1 MKQVIEKKSRLDRS
15 PLYNGRMQTPFK
27 ANSERMA
34 RELFLWIPTLLVM
47 AGLWIGCGEN
57 PTETPENDGNGTS
70 PSANAENVEPPTSA
84 QPPIA
89 KPNTDPVANPVA
101 KPAAA
106 AGTLVAH
113 LPQEL
118 TMLFSANI
126 KQLLDKGGH
135 KEFLKSEFF
144 EQIMAE
150 VNDELAISILKDPAA
165 SGLDIGQPAHVFMN
179 ILPPADDN
187 EFGAE
192 PLVEGGLLMAIKDAA
207 TLEKT
212 INKIIAKTGLP
223 MKVTEAKGFK
233 QLAMAGM
240 PVAMGFTDKIFIIVG
255 TSDKAKV
262 LQVPAM
268 LEARINGNSKPSN
281 SLSEH
286 LKKKYDV
293 GAWFDYNQLLTIMVA
308 AIGEDPMAELLKDMY
323 KDLTYSTTL
332 SFDPGAINTD
342 LTISFG
348 KEDNQFAGM
357 GGKGADATLLDL
369 VPQNTIAAFAESLN
383 MAAIRKLFNKDIMP
397 LLLKN
402 PEFEEV
408 LAMMEA
414 EIGLTLKELLSIPKG
429 DFILSWDSLE
439 MAEGDFG
446 PTPAVGFL
454 VGLTVDNWVAAN
466 KLINNE
472 KLQEGMTTL
481 KGMFGIQFAQNQKA
495 LFITSKKH
503 ANAVAEGKVA
513 NSVKGKKRAMLGKHV
528 AGGYVR
534 FAGIADVI
542 EVMAEGEEEAAMA
555 VDILRKFDEA
565 SFTSDM
571 TSMNATLTF
580 TDKKTNSLKQL
591 IDLSIKFAKMAG
603 EIGNDLEFK
612 AEAEIEGI
620 EIEPAVEEIAPR
632 KK

>member
-1 MKQVIEKKSRLDRS
+1 
-15 PLYNGRMQTPFK
+15 MQTPFK
-27 ANSERMA
+27 ANSGRMA

-47 AGLWIGCGEN
+47 AGLWIGCGEKT
-57 PTETPENDGNGTS
+57 TEPPENDGNGTG

-84 QPPIA
+84 QPPVTT
-89 KPNTDPVANPVA
+89 PNTDPAANPVS
-101 KPAAA
+101 KPAAG
-106 AGTLVAH
+106 AGTLAAH
-113 LPQEL
+113 LPQKL
-118 TMLFSANI
+118 TMLFSANV
-126 KQLLDKGGH
+126 KQLLEKGGH
-135 KEFLKSEFF
+135 KEFLKSKIF

-165 SGLDIGQPAHVFMN
+165 SGLDIAQPAHVFMN
-179 ILPPADDN
+179 ILPPAEDN
-187 EFGAE
+187 DFGAE
-192 PLVEGGLLMAIKDAA
+192 PLVEGGLLMAVKDSA

-212 INKIIAKTGLP
+212 INKIIATTGLP
-223 MKVTEAKGFK
+223 LKVAEAKGFK

-240 PVAMGFTDKIFIIVG
+240 PVAMGFTDQVFVIVG
-255 TSDKAKV
+255 TSDQAKV

-286 LKKKYDV
+286 LKKKYDI
-293 GAWFDYNQLLTIMVA
+293 GAWFDYNQLLTIMDA
-308 AIGEDPMAELLKDMY
+308 AIGEDPVSKLVNDIY
-323 KDLTYSTTL
+323 KDLTYSATL
-332 SFDPGAINTD
+332 SFEPGAINSD
-342 LTISFG
+342 LSISFG
-348 KEDNQFAGM
+348 KEANQFAGLA
-357 GGKGADATLLDL
+357 GKGADAALLDL
-369 VPQNTIAAFAESLN
+369 VPQNTIAAFAESIN
-383 MAAIRKLFNKDIMP
+383 MAAVRKFFNKDILP
-397 LLLKN
+397 LLLKQ

-414 EIGLTLKELLSIPKG
+414 EIGLTLKDLLSIPKG

-472 KLQEGMTTL
+472 KLQEGMTML

-513 NSVKGKKRAMLGKHV
+513 NPVKGNKRAMLGKHV
-528 AGGYVR
+528 AGGFVR

-542 EVMAEGEEEAAMA
+542 EVMSEGDEEAAQA
-555 VDILRKFDEA
+555 VNILRKFDEA

-571 TSMNATLTF
+571 TSMNASLTF
-580 TDKKTNSLKQL
+580 KDKKTNSLKQL
-591 IDLSIKFAKMAG
+591 IDLSIKLAEMAG
-603 EIGNDLEFK
+603 EIGFEG
-612 AEAEIEGI
+612 EGPEIEGI
-620 EIEPAVEEIAPR
+620 EIEPENAEAAPR
-632 KK
+632 KR